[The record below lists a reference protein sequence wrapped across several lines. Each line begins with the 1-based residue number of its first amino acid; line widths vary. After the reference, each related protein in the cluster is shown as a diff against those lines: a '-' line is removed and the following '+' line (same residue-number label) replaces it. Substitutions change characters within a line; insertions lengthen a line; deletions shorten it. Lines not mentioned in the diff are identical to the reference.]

1 MKKKEFLK
9 TAKSKLTLLSVDS
22 LIKEV
27 VKLNNDLSE
36 DSSMIID
43 VALDVLMD
51 KMDEDDFVRFCD
63 TL

>member
-1 MKKKEFLK
+1 MKKQEFLE
-9 TAKSKLTLLSVDS
+9 TAKNKLNLLSVDS

-36 DSSMIID
+36 ASSMIID
-43 VALDVLMD
+43 AALDVLMD
-51 KMDEDDFVRFCD
+51 KMKEDDFVRFCD